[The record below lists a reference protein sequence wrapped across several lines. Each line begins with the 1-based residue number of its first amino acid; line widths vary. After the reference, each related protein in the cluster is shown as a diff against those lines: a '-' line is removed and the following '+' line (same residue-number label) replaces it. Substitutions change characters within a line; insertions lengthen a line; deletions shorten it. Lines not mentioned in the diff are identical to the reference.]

1 MTGDGKHPKEL
12 ILAWMRGDIDH
23 VVFFS
28 FRREA
33 FVRYTADSRGDNSP
47 GGVVL

>member
-1 MTGDGKHPKEL
+1 MKADGKHPKEL
-12 ILAWMRGDIDH
+12 ILAWMRGEIDH

-33 FVRYTADSRGDNSP
+33 FVRYSSDCRGADSP
-47 GGVVL
+47 GGTIL